1 MGRHSSLA
9 VTAVVVTA
17 LIAAACGS
25 SSASHG
31 TSLLSQPTAN
41 VGYAG
46 SLTGIV
52 ETALQPAFEN
62 ATGDAFV
69 GKGEGSSALAQAILD
84 KELSPGAFVAVGK
97 SAIKLLWPSRSH
109 FLITLATDPLVVA
122 YSPNSP
128 DAAQLNKIRSGAK
141 PLKDL
146 FALMETNGFRL
157 GRTNPNLDPQG
168 AYFELMVKLAT
179 KQFNLPANTPAKI
192 LGTTGKSASS
202 DVGSSSQ
209 ILDEDALPTDIS
221 TATVDAGSEY
231 LTEAKQYKLDYIAL
245 PARLDFADPAD
256 VSIYSTVSL
265 NLLQNTTF
273 PGDLITLNETYV
285 LPASG
290 TTRSTPDSG
299 ADAAWLAFLLSSTG
313 QALLTKV
320 GYTLEPPQL
329 SLAPGFT
336 SAKAVLPAP
345 VLAGY
350 NALGGVVS
358 TS

>member
-209 ILDEDALPTDIS
+209 ILDEDA
-221 TATVDAGSEY
+221 GSEY

-273 PGDLITLNETYV
+273 PGNLITLNETYV